1 MASVLDEKNRQQI
14 VEHVQ
19 LGNSVVDSVI
29 EIGKMAMPED
39 EACELNSTLEPGTV
53 ASDFRECKK
62 TGNSVGHVATQN
74 ANVNESLSVGESWE
88 TKPALDI
95 SNPTS
100 EESKNDALIDKLASG
115 ILTAVLPEHANVKK
129 QLGDITHSQSVLI
142 ETIEHENAKFQE
154 IQVIREV
161 AAIMDKARL
170 YQLKLV
176 NIKKEMMSLH
186 EKTNQLKRRALK
198 LQQQKQKEALTKEQR
213 RDEEL
218 EKEKKLMAKV
228 VLRKT

>member
-39 EACELNSTLEPGTV
+39 EACELNSTQEPGTV

-100 EESKNDALIDKLASG
+100 EESKNG
-115 ILTAVLPEHANVKK
+115 
-129 QLGDITHSQSVLI
+129 
-142 ETIEHENAKFQE
+142 
-154 IQVIREV
+154 
-161 AAIMDKARL
+161 RL
-170 YQLKLV
+170 L
-176 NIKKEMMSLH
+176 
-186 EKTNQLKRRALK
+186 
-198 LQQQKQKEALTKEQR
+198 
-213 RDEEL
+213 
-218 EKEKKLMAKV
+218 
-228 VLRKT
+228 